1 MLLSSGKLTLAFA
14 AVSLALVGAER
25 AQAQYPPTV
34 AVKSRILGPKM
45 PPFTFEIVVALIVL
59 LAVFYFWRRRK

>member
-1 MLLSSGKLTLAFA
+1 
-14 AVSLALVGAER
+14 
-25 AQAQYPPTV
+25 
-34 AVKSRILGPKM
+34 M